1 MSGDAHAPWDFTEFS
16 PEVRGIFAVIGLA
29 GGVKTI
35 PFYPR
40 GRKLPPLWAVS
51 LTGLALLLV
60 FPVASTLTKIALL
73 LSAVGTWAVLTKLAW
88 RRKWWQAAPLA
99 VPVMVVIPFCLPGR
113 PIDTDSLRADYV
125 RRMSGLEGTWYVWGG
140 ENRVGIDCSG
150 LPRRAL
156 RDSLFS
162 DGLRHANGRS
172 FRAWLEQWWFD
183 ASAKSLGEGYRG
195 YTIPLGTGGT
205 IRTMDYTHLH
215 PGDLAVTTS
224 GRHVLAYVGNGLWIQ
239 ADPGIGHVA
248 TLDGR
253 TADNGWFDTPVT
265 THRWAILSSGN
276 LSH

>member
-1 MSGDAHAPWDFTEFS
+1 M
-16 PEVRGIFAVIGLA
+16 
-29 GGVKTI
+29 KTI

-40 GRKLPPLWAVS
+40 GRGLPPLWAVF

-73 LSAVGTWAVLTKLAW
+73 LSAAGTWAALTKSAW
-88 RRKWWQAAPLA
+88 RRKWWRVALLA
-99 VPVMVVIPFCLPGR
+99 VPPMAVIPFCLPGR
-113 PIDTDSLRADYV
+113 PIDTDALRADYV
-125 RRMSGLEGTWYVWGG
+125 RRMSALEGTWYVWGG

-162 DGLRHANGRS
+162 DGLRHPNGRS

-183 ASAKSLGEGYRG
+183 ASAKALGEGYRG
-195 YTIPLGTGGT
+195 YTIPLDTCGT
-205 IRTMDYTHLH
+205 IRTMDYTHLR

-224 GRHVLAYVGNGLWIQ
+224 GRHVLAYLGNGLWIQ

-248 TLDGR
+248 ALDGR

-265 THRWAILSSGN
+265 THRWAILSFED
-276 LSH
+276 LSR